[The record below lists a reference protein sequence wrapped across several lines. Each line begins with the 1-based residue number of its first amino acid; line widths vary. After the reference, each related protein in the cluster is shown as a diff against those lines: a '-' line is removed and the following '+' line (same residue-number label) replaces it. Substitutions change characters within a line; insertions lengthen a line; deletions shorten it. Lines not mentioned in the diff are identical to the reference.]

1 MMLAGPMVVG
11 IIATISVSL
20 VDTYFVG
27 KLGTSP
33 LAALSFTFPV
43 TMAVTSL
50 AIGLGAGAA
59 SVVSRAVGSDNRDDA
74 TRLTTDSLVLASLLV
89 IGISIL
95 GFLTIKPLF
104 MLLGAKQETLSMIVR
119 YMQIWYISLPFLIVP
134 MVANS
139 VIRAIGDAFWP
150 SVIMLVSAVI
160 NVLTTPILIFGFG
173 PIPALDIEGAA
184 WGTTVARVFTFA
196 FAIWLVVYRERLVT
210 LALPAVNAL
219 LNSWY
224 RVAVVAVPAA
234 FGNAV
239 NPIGIA
245 LVTAIIASFGESTVA
260 AFGVATRVESFAVI
274 PMLALS
280 AVIGPVVGQNWG
292 AQQVDRVRSALKQS
306 FAACFVWAL
315 VLAVTFWLSAEVI
328 ASVFTSDAE
337 VSALAAKYLYIV
349 PLSVWGYGWTIVA
362 AGAYNAI
369 GKSITGL
376 GFYLTRTAMFYVPL
390 SFIASM
396 LADSQATF
404 VAIAI
409 SNTLAGIVV
418 GYLALHGL
426 KKVECS
432 K

>member
-1 MMLAGPMVVG
+1 M
-11 IIATISVSL
+11 
-20 VDTYFVG
+20 
-27 KLGTSP
+27 
-33 LAALSFTFPV
+33 
-43 TMAVTSL
+43 
-50 AIGLGAGAA
+50 
-59 SVVSRAVGSDNRDDA
+59 
-74 TRLTTDSLVLASLLV
+74 
-89 IGISIL
+89 
-95 GFLTIKPLF
+95 
-104 MLLGAKQETLSMIVR
+104 
-119 YMQIWYISLPFLIVP
+119 
-134 MVANS
+134 
-139 VIRAIGDAFWP
+139 
-150 SVIMLVSAVI
+150 
-160 NVLTTPILIFGFG
+160 
-173 PIPALDIEGAA
+173 
-184 WGTTVARVFTFA
+184 
-196 FAIWLVVYRERLVT
+196 
-210 LALPAVNAL
+210 
-219 LNSWY
+219 
-224 RVAVVAVPAA
+224 AVVAVPAA

>member
-1 MMLAGPMVVG
+1 MLAGPMVVG

-59 SVVSRAVGSDNRDDA
+59 SVVSRAVGSDNHDDA

-89 IGISIL
+89 IGISLL
-95 GFLTIKPLF
+95 GFLTVDILF
-104 MLLGAKQETLSMIVR
+104 ELLGAQGETRSMIVR
-119 YMQIWYISLPFLIVP
+119 YMQIWYLSLPFLVVP

-150 SVIMLVSAVI
+150 SLIMLVSAAI
-160 NVLTTPILIFGFG
+160 NVLATPILIFGFG

-196 FAIWLVVYRERLVT
+196 VAIWLVVYRERLVT
-210 LALPAVNAL
+210 WVLPAFSTL
-219 LNSWY
+219 LSSWF
-224 RVAVVAVPAA
+224 RIAKVAIPAA
-234 FGNAV
+234 LGNAV

-245 LVTAIIASFGESTVA
+245 IVTAIIATFGESTVA

-292 AQQVDRVRSALKQS
+292 AQKVDRVRLALKQS

-315 VLAVTFWLSAEVI
+315 VLALTFWLSAEFIVSI
-328 ASVFTSDAE
+328 FTPNSE

-376 GFYLTRTAMFYVPL
+376 GFYLSRTALFYVPL

-396 LADSQATF
+396 LAGSHATF
-404 VAIAI
+404 IAIAVA
-409 SNTLAGIVV
+409 NTLAGIVV
-418 GYLALHGL
+418 GFLALHGL
-426 KKVECS
+426 TKIKRQE
-432 K
+432 

>member
-1 MMLAGPMVVG
+1 
-11 IIATISVSL
+11 
-20 VDTYFVG
+20 
-27 KLGTSP
+27 
-33 LAALSFTFPV
+33 
-43 TMAVTSL
+43 
-50 AIGLGAGAA
+50 
-59 SVVSRAVGSDNRDDA
+59 
-74 TRLTTDSLVLASLLV
+74 
-89 IGISIL
+89 
-95 GFLTIKPLF
+95 

-210 LALPAVNAL
+210 LVLPAVNAL
-219 LNSWY
+219 LKSWY

-292 AQQVDRVRSALKQS
+292 AQQVDRVRTALKQS

-315 VLAVTFWLSAEVI
+315 VLAMTFWLSAEVI
-328 ASVFTSDAE
+328 TSVFTSDAE
-337 VSALAAKYLYIV
+337 VSAMAAKYLYIV

-418 GYLALHGL
+418 GFLALHGL